1 MKKILIKLKKLLKI
15 AGPGVITGAAD
26 DDPSGIAT
34 YTQTGA
40 QFGYSQLWATIGIL
54 PFLVATQ
61 EACARIGA
69 VTGQGL
75 AAVIKRNYNKK
86 ILFFAVAL
94 VVLANTINI
103 GADIGAMAEA
113 AQLIVP
119 LNFTILALMFTSIIL
134 VLEIFVPYKNY
145 SKILKWLVIALLS
158 YPITVFLVREP
169 WLLILKNT
177 FIPNV
182 QFNFNFFFIITG
194 VLGTTISPYMFFWE
208 ASEEVEEEKL
218 KHIWRRNLFP
228 RGLKKFLHNLQIDNF
243 VGMLFSN
250 LAAWC
255 IIVLAATVL
264 HSNGI
269 TDVANAADA
278 ARALEPLVN
287 TFPNAGLLAK
297 IIFAVGIIGLGLLAV
312 PVLSGSA
319 SYAMSEAFG
328 WNEGLNHKF
337 KKAQHF
343 YGVIIVA
350 TLIGLIINFIGIDP
364 IKALVFTAVFN
375 GVVSVPLL
383 FLIARIARSEKIMG
397 EYRSG
402 GVSNVLVWGTFVVM
416 ALSSLIMFYTLG
428 RSIFN

>member
-1 MKKILIKLKKLLKI
+1 MKKIIAKIKKLLKI

-75 AAVIKRNYNKK
+75 AAVIKKNYNKK

-113 AQLIVP
+113 AQLIIPV
-119 LNFTILALMFTSIIL
+119 NFTILALVFTSLIL

-177 FIPNV
+177 FVPNI
-182 QFNFNFFFIITG
+182 QFDFNFFFIITG

-208 ASEEVEEEKL
+208 ASEEVEEEKI

-328 WNEGLNHKF
+328 WNEGLNHRF
-337 KKAQHF
+337 RKAQHF

-383 FLIARIARSEKIMG
+383 FLIAKIARSEKIMG

-402 GVSNVLVWGTFVVM
+402 GVSNFLVWGTFAVM
-416 ALSSLIMFYTLG
+416 ALSSIIMFYTLG
-428 RSIFN
+428 RSLF